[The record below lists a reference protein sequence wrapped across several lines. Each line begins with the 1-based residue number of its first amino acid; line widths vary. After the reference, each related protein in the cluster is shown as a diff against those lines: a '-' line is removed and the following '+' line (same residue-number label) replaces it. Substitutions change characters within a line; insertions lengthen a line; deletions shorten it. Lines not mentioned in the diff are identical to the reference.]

1 MKNTKVA
8 VYKWEHKAHP
18 FEPVD
23 GQYDID
29 WPLIRNAIGDELDWL
44 LKHDQKDLQLML
56 EVNGGERQ
64 LVADFYNKRT
74 LVEYHLMWAK

>member
-8 VYKWEHKAHP
+8 VYKWEHKAQLDHP
-18 FEPVD
+18 ID

-56 EVNGGERQ
+56 EVKAGERH

>member
-8 VYKWEHKAHP
+8 VYKWEHKAQLDHP
-18 FEPVD
+18 ID

-56 EVNGGERQ
+56 EVNAGERH